1 MNHDALITKLTPS
14 HLRAEA
20 EKLIRTG
27 KMPSLAD
34 VVEAIRT
41 VKGNPKH
48 APHVIQDV
56 LVRTEPKSNN

>member
-1 MNHDALITKLTPS
+1 MNHDALITKLTLLD
-14 HLRAEA
+14 LRAEA
-20 EKLIRTG
+20 EKLIHTG

-48 APHVIQDV
+48 VAPVVRDA
-56 LVRTEPKSNN
+56 LVRTKGKKQ